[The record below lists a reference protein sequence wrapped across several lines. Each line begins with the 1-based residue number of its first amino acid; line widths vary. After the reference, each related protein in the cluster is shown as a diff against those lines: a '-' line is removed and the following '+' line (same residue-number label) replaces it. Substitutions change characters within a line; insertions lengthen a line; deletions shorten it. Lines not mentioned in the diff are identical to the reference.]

1 MRKLSLAVAA
11 IAASLLNS
19 AAQEFIDD
27 AALALTFEEK
37 LGAIA
42 VNSDVLTLGEA
53 QDALKKAEGRRIP
66 STKKQQ
72 EAAGHSTTTSLYES
86 AVPAVVALG
95 SVYKCRECEKW
106 HQGGFSSGWIVSPEG
121 LIVTNAHVFERE
133 AADVPGVMLRDGSV
147 YPVDEIVAADR
158 DADIAILR
166 IKSQKPLP
174 ALPLAEASAVGEKVY
189 VVSHPQGRMWSLTS
203 GLISRFHRQSYE
215 DNGRATDWMTVTADF
230 AGGSSGGP
238 VLNSRGE
245 VVGMVSSTTTAY
257 SEATGCKEN
266 PDPEVQMVF
275 KDCVPLKAL
284 RQVIQ
289 P

>member
-1 MRKLSLAVAA
+1 VRKLSLAVAA
-11 IAASLLNS
+11 IAASLLNA
-19 AAQEFIDD
+19 AAQEFIND

-42 VNSDVLTLGEA
+42 ANGDVLTLGEA
-53 QDALKKAEGRRIP
+53 QDALKKAEGRKIP
-66 STKKQQ
+66 PTKKQQ
-72 EAAGHSTTTSLYES
+72 EAAGHSTATSLYES
-86 AVPAVVALG
+86 VVPAVVALG

-106 HQGGFSSGWIVSPEG
+106 HQGGFSSGWIVSSEG
-121 LIVTNAHVFERE
+121 LVVTNAHVFEGE

-166 IKSQKPLP
+166 IQAEKPLP
-174 ALPLAEASAVGEKVY
+174 ALPLAESSAVGEKVH

-203 GLISRFHRQSYE
+203 GLVSRFHRQSY
-215 DNGRATDWMTVTADF
+215 DNDGRSTDWMTVTADF

-245 VVGMVSSTTTAY
+245 VIGMVSSTTTAY
-257 SEATGCKEN
+257 SEPTDCKEN

-275 KDCVPLKAL
+275 KDCAPLKAL
-284 RQVIQ
+284 RTVIQ